1 MDDFNSCDAEIKAI
15 TENEV
20 DIYLPPINL
29 DPLQQDVYWDENER
43 ELNAYELLPGC
54 EEFAMF
60 EETKKVDETFE
71 TYTSLLKIQSGV
83 YDFPGSQTSV
93 PRY

>member
-1 MDDFNSCDAEIKAI
+1 MWYNVDDFNSCEAEIKAI
-15 TENEV
+15 TQAEV
-20 DIYLPPINL
+20 DLYALPSI
-29 DPLQQDVYWDENER
+29 DIDVYQQDVYHDENER

-71 TYTSLLKIQSGV
+71 TYTSLLRIQSGT
-83 YDFPGSQTSV
+83 YDFPGA
-93 PRY
+93 